1 MVRPPTNLW
10 IGFVGT
16 LGIWALSAAPV
27 AAQAPTYASDI
38 APILGAHCVSCHR
51 AGDIAPF
58 SLETFDDVRQRGRA
72 IAEVTRRR
80 YMPPW
85 KPLEGFGGPF
95 VGERRLTDAQIHTIA
110 RWVEGGMPEGP
121 PAESRS
127 NGSAPAEWQLG
138 TPDLVVTLTEPYI
151 LTADGPDVF
160 RNFVLPIGVGEQKF
174 VAAVEFSAG
183 ASRGIH
189 HANLRFDRT
198 TTSRELDAADTA
210 PGYEG
215 AVSMYARYP
224 DGYFLGWTPG
234 QSPLLSAKSMAWALE
249 PGTDLVA
256 QLHLRKTGK
265 AEEVRPKIAFYFTG
279 DAPTRT
285 PLAVRLGRQNIDIK
299 PGERYLVADS
309 YHLPVDVELHA
320 VHPHAHYRAREIRAT
335 ADLPDGS
342 RHWLLRIDDW
352 DFNWQ
357 DVYRY
362 ATPIPLPKGTTIT
375 MVYTYDNS
383 EDNPRNPD
391 RPPRRVIFG
400 QNSTDE
406 MGDLWLQVVTRT
418 PDDRA
423 ALFADLRPKIVAE
436 DTAGYEMLVA
446 ANPNHAGY
454 RGDLALLLAALQRYD
469 EAIEQY
475 EAALRLQPDWA
486 PSHYNLAT
494 LLVGMGRLDDAA
506 VHFRRAIALR
516 PGHSE
521 SHNNL
526 GAVLV
531 ARGQVDEGVEEFRRA
546 VAIDPDNVQARDN
559 LERALAHRR
568 Q

>member
-1 MVRPPTNLW
+1 
-10 IGFVGT
+10 
-16 LGIWALSAAPV
+16 
-27 AAQAPTYASDI
+27 
-38 APILGAHCVSCHR
+38 
-51 AGDIAPF
+51 
-58 SLETFDDVRQRGRA
+58 
-72 IAEVTRRR
+72 
-80 YMPPW
+80 
-85 KPLEGFGGPF
+85 
-95 VGERRLTDAQIHTIA
+95 
-110 RWVEGGMPEGP
+110 
-121 PAESRS
+121 
-127 NGSAPAEWQLG
+127 
-138 TPDLVVTLTEPYI
+138 
-151 LTADGPDVF
+151 
-160 RNFVLPIGVGEQKF
+160 
-174 VAAVEFSAG
+174 
-183 ASRGIH
+183 
-189 HANLRFDRT
+189 
-198 TTSRELDAADTA
+198 
-210 PGYEG
+210 
-215 AVSMYARYP
+215 MYARYP

-234 QSPLLSAKSMAWALE
+234 QSPLLSAKGMAWALE
-249 PGTDLVA
+249 PATDLVA

-265 AEEVRPKIAFYFTG
+265 TEEVRPKIAFYFTR

-285 PLAVRLGRQNIDIK
+285 PLAVRLGRQNVDIK

-309 YHLPVDVELHA
+309 YELPVDVELHA
-320 VHPHAHYRAREIRAT
+320 VHPHAHYRATEIRAT

-342 RHWLLRIDDW
+342 RQWLLLIDDW

-406 MGDLWLQVVTRT
+406 MGDLWLQVVTKT

-436 DTAGYEMLVA
+436 DAAGYAMLVA
-446 ANPNHAGY
+446 ANPKHAGY

-469 EAIEQY
+469 EAVEQY
-475 EAALRLQPDWA
+475 EAAIRLQPDWA

-494 LLVGMGRLDDAA
+494 LLAGMGRVDDAIR
-506 VHFRRAIALR
+506 HFRQAIALR

-531 ARGQVDEGVEEFRRA
+531 ASGQVDEAVEQFRRA

-559 LERALAHRR
+559 LERALAPRR